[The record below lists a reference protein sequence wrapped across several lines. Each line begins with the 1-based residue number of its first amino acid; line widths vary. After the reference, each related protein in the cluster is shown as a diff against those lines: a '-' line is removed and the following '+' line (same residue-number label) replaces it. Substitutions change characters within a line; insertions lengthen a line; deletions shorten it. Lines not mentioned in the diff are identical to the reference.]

1 MANPWIEHV
10 KQKAKELNVSYGCAI
25 TLPEVKKTYKPKAKP
40 SKPTKPQRK
49 TEQKRMAMEDVD
61 APPPKPVAKKT
72 VAKKA
77 VVKKTV
83 VKKKSPA
90 TKGKPQRKTEQKRMA
105 MEDVDAPPAKSKSVL
120 QMYDSDTDSLIK
132 FNDFPEEQAERQKKP
147 AKKAVK
153 KAPVAKKTV
162 AKKAVVKKKSPATKG
177 KPLSLKEEH
186 SKFKKSIAELLPDQK
201 PFEIF
206 AIANDEK
213 LQDASDEL
221 IDDMGQTFDIQVTAE
236 NYADDEII
244 EPHEI
249 IKMISDYLDP
259 KGKYADQIDKDVKQ
273 GFEKLSPD
281 DKLKLIIITVNNLIF
296 SGELTDAKAI
306 RSIYYPSLSKY
317 VLKSLKATAK
327 KYNKKELYI

>member
-25 TLPEVKKTYKPKAKP
+25 SLPEVKKSYKPKAKP
-40 SKPTKPQRK
+40 SKPTKPRKK
-49 TEQKRMAMEDVD
+49 TEQKRMAMEDIDV
-61 APPPKPVAKKT
+61 PPPKPVAKK
-72 VAKKA
+72 A
-77 VVKKTV
+77 VVKKAD

-90 TKGKPQRKTEQKRMA
+90 
-105 MEDVDAPPAKSKSVL
+105 
-120 QMYDSDTDSLIK
+120 
-132 FNDFPEEQAERQKKP
+132 
-147 AKKAVK
+147 
-153 KAPVAKKTV
+153 
-162 AKKAVVKKKSPATKG
+162 KG
-177 KPLSLKEEH
+177 KPLSLKDEH
-186 SKFKKSIAELLPDQK
+186 GKFKKSVDKLLPDQE

-206 AIANDEK
+206 GIANDEK

-221 IDDMGQTFDIQVTAE
+221 IDDMGQTFDIQSTAE

-273 GFEKLSPD
+273 GFGKLSPD
-281 DKLKLIIITVNNLIF
+281 DQLKLIIITVNNLIF

-317 VLKSLKATAK
+317 LPKSLKTTAK